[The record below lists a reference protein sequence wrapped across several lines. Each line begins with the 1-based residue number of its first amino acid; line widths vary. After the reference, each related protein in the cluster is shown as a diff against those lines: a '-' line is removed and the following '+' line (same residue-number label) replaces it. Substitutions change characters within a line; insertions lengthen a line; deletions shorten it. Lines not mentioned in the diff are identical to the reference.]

1 VEGVAGTPPLLVYNR
16 IDANRRRTRLLLA
29 SFVVILLPLVSGV
42 AAFIFPFIHTMFA
55 SVWSGAFTTMDHTS
69 LLRLYA
75 GFFLVAMVIAVLL
88 VVATVDALISSYGSS
103 YVLRLADARPV
114 DPERDADLVHL
125 VENLCI
131 GAGLPPPLIHV
142 IESGAPNAFA
152 TGLSPAD
159 ASLVVTRGLLQL
171 LDRRELE
178 GVIAHELSH
187 IGNHD
192 VRLSTSLAALISTV
206 SLPLR
211 ILSAPLRIAFRLPL
225 QAGVIVVLSV
235 LVVVLKGDFLA
246 LVWGIMSFVI
256 EVMQYYIPGSPY
268 YWWSVYAK
276 FAPLYVVFG
285 APAAALLIRG
295 AVSWQRE
302 FLADADAALLTRD
315 PEGLALALVKI
326 GAAATER
333 LEIAAGT
340 VHLYFVDP
348 RPAWIQIVLPSHA
361 SLKARIELLAR
372 MTNGIAPAAI
382 QAARAAAARVQL
394 AAYRPETAQPAQAPE
409 PTGFDGVTRLYDRPE
424 DGSRLL
430 ALLSDEVVVK
440 LHRREGDFVEV
451 TTADGMEGY
460 IRRSALESDDN
471 TSGKS

>member
-1 VEGVAGTPPLLVYNR
+1 MEGVAGTPPLLVYNR
-16 IDANRRRTRLLLA
+16 IDANRRKTRMLLG
-29 SFVVILLPLVSGV
+29 SFAVILLPLVSGV
-42 AAFIFPFIHTMFA
+42 AALIFPFIHIMFA
-55 SVWSGAFTTMDHTS
+55 SVWSGAFTTMDQTS
-69 LLRLYA
+69 LLWLYA
-75 GFFLVAMVIAVLL
+75 GFFLVAMVIAALL

-103 YVLRLADARPV
+103 YVLRLAGARPV
-114 DPERDADLVHL
+114 DPERDADLVQL

-131 GAGLPPPLIHV
+131 GAGLPPPRIHV
-142 IESGAPNAFA
+142 VESRAPNALA

-171 LDRRELE
+171 LDRRELQ
-178 GVIAHELSH
+178 GVIAHELSR

-192 VRLSTSLAALISTV
+192 VGLSTRLAALIRTV

-211 ILSAPLRIAFRLPL
+211 ILSGPIRIAFRLPL

-235 LVVVLKGDFLA
+235 LLVLLKGDFVA
-246 LVWGIMSFVI
+246 IAWGLTSDVI
-256 EVMQYYIPGSPY
+256 EMMQYYIPGSPY

-276 FAPLYVVFG
+276 FAPWYVVFG
-285 APAAALLIRG
+285 APVAALLIRG

-302 FLADADAALLTRD
+302 LLADADAALLTRD

-361 SLKARIELLAR
+361 SLTARIDLLAR
-372 MTNGIAPAAI
+372 MTNGITPSAI
-382 QAARAAAARVQL
+382 QTARAAAARVQFTTSAPEPVR
-394 AAYRPETAQPAQAPE
+394 AAPAPE
-409 PTGFDGVTRLYDRPE
+409 PTGFDGLTRLYDRPE

-430 ALLSDEVVVK
+430 ALLSDDVVIK

-451 TTADGMEGY
+451 TTADGLKGY
-460 IRRSALESDDN
+460 IRRAALEADAH
-471 TSGKS
+471 TAGKS

>member
-1 VEGVAGTPPLLVYNR
+1 MEGVAGTPPLLVYNR
-16 IDANRRRTRLLLA
+16 IDANRRTTRFLLG
-29 SFVVILLPLVSGV
+29 SFVLLLLPLVSGV
-42 AAFIFPFIHTMFA
+42 AALIFPFIHLMFA
-55 SVWSGAFTTMDHTS
+55 SVWSGAFTAMTQRS
-69 LLRLYA
+69 LLLLYA
-75 GFFLVAMVIAVLL
+75 GFFLLSMVIAGLL
-88 VVATVDALISSYGSS
+88 VVAAMDALISGYASNF
-103 YVLRLADARPV
+103 VLRLAGARPV
-114 DPERDADLVHL
+114 DPERDVELVQL

-152 TGLSPAD
+152 TGLSPGD

-192 VRLSTSLAALISTV
+192 VRLNTSLTALIRTV

-211 ILSAPLRIAFRLPL
+211 MLSAPLRIALRLPRE
-225 QAGVIVVLSV
+225 AGVIVVLSV
-235 LVVVLKGDFLA
+235 LAVLLMKGNFVVIAWEL
-246 LVWGIMSFVI
+246 MSGVI
-256 EVMQYYIPGSPY
+256 DLMQYYIPGSPY
-268 YWWSVYAK
+268 HSWSVYAK

-302 FLADADAALLTRD
+302 LLADADAVLLTRD

-326 GAAATER
+326 GAVDGER
-333 LEIAAGT
+333 LEVAEST

-348 RPAWIQIVLPSHA
+348 RPAWMQVAFPSHV
-361 SLKARIELLAR
+361 SLKTRIDLLAR
-372 MTNGIAPAAI
+372 MTTGIAPAVI
-382 QAARAAAARVQL
+382 RAARTAATRVQL
-394 AAYRPETAQPAQAPE
+394 ATPGPEPVRAAPTPE
-409 PTGFDGVTRLYDRPE
+409 PTGFDGLTRLYDSPV

-430 ALLSDEVVVK
+430 ALLADDEVIQV
-440 LHRREGDFVEV
+440 HRREGDFVEV
-451 TTADGMEGY
+451 TTANGMEGY
-460 IRRSALESDDN
+460 IRRSALEAEEN
-471 TSGKS
+471 V